1 LFLDKYLEKVL
12 ESQHALSRH
21 IVEGVSSQLAK
32 PVPPAQY
39 PGRIW
44 SFGKDG
50 EPLRE
55 RYQGQS
61 LNRLEDLR
69 FLTGRGRY
77 VANDHVANV
86 LHAYVVRSPHA
97 FARIVRMD
105 LAAARTVPGVVAVLS
120 EADLAADGIG
130 ELPCVTII
138 DAVEPILGAACWRSR
153 RLHHCGV
160 AGSSV
165 SGRRSGGHR
174 L

>member
-1 LFLDKYLEKVL
+1 MRGSSPRMTGD
-12 ESQHALSRH
+12 AN
-21 IVEGVSSQLAK
+21 EGE
-32 PVPPAQY
+32 
-39 PGRIW
+39 W
-44 SFGKDG
+44 
-50 EPLRE
+50 LRE

-105 LAAARTVPGVVAVLS
+105 LEAARTVSGVVAVLS

-138 DAVEPILGAACWRSR
+138 DAVEPIIVPPPPALAG
-153 RLHHCGV
+153 GV
-160 AGSSV
+160 
-165 SGRRSGGHR
+165 HR
-174 L
+174 HVAD